1 MSLVSTMQRQFT
13 VHDIR
18 HAAPAFY
25 IVTVTFIAAFAVCTA
40 LGFVDPRLFNGVSVW
55 EKPAK
60 FFLSLGV
67 HAATLGWGLTFLTQ
81 ADLASKGIRRAAQLF
96 AVSSVAEMIW
106 IAGYAAQGSASHFN
120 LTDPLAAA
128 IYPVMGVVAVSLTA
142 LTIYIGWRILKSA
155 PGIMQF
161 ATGTGF
167 ILSGILTT
175 IVAGYMSSQTG
186 HSIGGDPTDAT
197 GLPFFHWS
205 TTGGDLR
212 VSHFAALHIAQ
223 ALPLLAWL
231 WPDRRVV
238 TIGAVASIL
247 IVAALFAQ
255 ALAGVPFLRS

>member
-1 MSLVSTMQRQFT
+1 MTLVSSIQSQSLAK
-13 VHDIR
+13 DIR

-25 IVTVTFIAAFAVCTA
+25 IVTVTFLAAFAVCTA
-40 LGFVDPRLFNGVSVW
+40 LGFIDPRLFNGVSVW

-67 HAATLGWGLTFLTQ
+67 HAATLGWGLTLLNPAQ
-81 ADLASKGIRRAAQLF
+81 IAGKGISRATQLF
-96 AVSSVAEMIW
+96 AACSVVEMMW
-106 IAGYAAQGSASHFN
+106 IAGYAAQGTASHFN
-120 LTDPLAAA
+120 RTDPLATA
-128 IYPVMGVVAVSLTA
+128 IYPVMGAVAVTLTV
-142 LTIYIGWRILKSA
+142 LTVYIGWRILKSG
-155 PGIMQF
+155 PGVMQF
-161 ATGTGF
+161 ATGSGF

-186 HSIGGDPTDAT
+186 HSIGGDLTDAT
-197 GLPFFHWS
+197 GLQFFHWS

-223 ALPLLAWL
+223 ALPLVAWV

-238 TIGAVASIL
+238 ILGGVASIV

-255 ALAGVPFLRS
+255 ALAGVPFLRI

>member
-1 MSLVSTMQRQFT
+1 MTLVSTTQRQSIL
-13 VHDIR
+13 HDIR

-40 LGFVDPRLFNGVSVW
+40 LGFVDPRLFNGVSVC

-67 HAATLGWGLTFLTQ
+67 HAATLGWGLTLLTP
-81 ADLASKGIRRAAQLF
+81 ADFASKGITRATRLF
-96 AVSSVAEMIW
+96 AASSIVEMLW

-120 LTDPLAAA
+120 RTDPFAMA

-175 IVAGYMSSQTG
+175 IVAGYMSSGTG
-186 HSIGGDPTDAT
+186 HSIGGDLTDAT

-223 ALPLLAWL
+223 ALPLLAWV

-238 TIGAVASIL
+238 TVGALASIV
-247 IVAALFAQ
+247 IVAALFVQ
-255 ALAGVPFLRS
+255 ALAGVPFLRA

>member
-1 MSLVSTMQRQFT
+1 MTLVSTMQRQSIAAE
-13 VHDIR
+13 IR
-18 HAAPAFY
+18 LVAPVFY
-25 IVTVTFIAAFAVCTA
+25 AVTVTFIAAFAICTA
-40 LGFVDPRLFNGVSVW
+40 LGFIDPRLFNGVSVW

-67 HAATLGWGLTFLTQ
+67 HAATLGWGLTLLTPEQ
-81 ADLASKGIRRAAQLF
+81 RAGKGIRRAVQLF
-96 AVSSVAEMIW
+96 AISSVVEMLW

-120 LTDPLAAA
+120 RTDPIAVA
-128 IYPVMGVVAVSLTA
+128 IYPVMGVVAVTLTA
-142 LTIYIGWRILKSA
+142 LTIYIGWRILKSG

-175 IVAGYMSSQTG
+175 IVAGYMSSGTG
-186 HSIGGDPTDAT
+186 HSISGDLTDAT

-238 TIGAVASIL
+238 AISAAAAL
-247 IVAALFAQ
+247 FIVAALFAQ
-255 ALAGVPFLRS
+255 ALAGVPFLRG